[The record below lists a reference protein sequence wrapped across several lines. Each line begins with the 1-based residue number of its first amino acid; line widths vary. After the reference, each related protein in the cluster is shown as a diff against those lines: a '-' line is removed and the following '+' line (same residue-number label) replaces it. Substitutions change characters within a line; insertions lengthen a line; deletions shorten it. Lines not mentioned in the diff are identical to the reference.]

1 MIIYPAIDLK
11 DGEAV
16 RLEEGDLG
24 RARVFNK
31 DPVGQ
36 AKIFEDAGFE
46 WLHLVDLN
54 GAFEG
59 HPVNGEAVEEIL
71 GTTKLKA
78 QLGGGI
84 RDRATIDMW
93 LEKGVERVILG
104 TAALRDPWLV
114 MDAAK
119 ELPGRIVVGVDARDG
134 MVAVEGWATDSDMP
148 GVELAKRFE
157 GAGVAA
163 IIYTDIRRDGLL
175 KGVNVESTA
184 EMANAVSIPV
194 LASGGLNSVAD
205 IRALKKYPSIG
216 GAVVGRALYDG
227 TLDPKDAIEAA
238 KA

>member
-1 MIIYPAIDLK
+1 
-11 DGEAV
+11 
-16 RLEEGDLG
+16 
-24 RARVFNK
+24 
-31 DPVGQ
+31 
-36 AKIFEDAGFE
+36 
-46 WLHLVDLN
+46 
-54 GAFEG
+54 
-59 HPVNGEAVEEIL
+59 
-71 GTTKLKA
+71 
-78 QLGGGI
+78 
-84 RDRATIDMW
+84 
-93 LEKGVERVILG
+93 
-104 TAALRDPWLV
+104 
-114 MDAAK
+114 
-119 ELPGRIVVGVDARDG
+119 VGVDARDG